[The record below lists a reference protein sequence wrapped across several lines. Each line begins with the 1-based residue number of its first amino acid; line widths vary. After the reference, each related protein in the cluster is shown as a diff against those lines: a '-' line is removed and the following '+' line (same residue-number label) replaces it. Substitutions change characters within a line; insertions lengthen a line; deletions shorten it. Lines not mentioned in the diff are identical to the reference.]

1 MESLILASASPRRR
15 ELLEQVGIP
24 FSVQPSGVDEA
35 NVLLTGSPAEKA
47 EQLAAAKAEDIASAN
62 SSGIVLG
69 ADTIVE
75 LDGEIFGKPA
85 DEADAFNMLSRLQG
99 KKHRVI
105 TGIALIDCKTGIRRQ
120 THESTQVTFARLS
133 AEEIR
138 AYISTGEPFDKAGA
152 YGIQGKAALF
162 VEGICGCYPNIVGLP
177 VMRLKKLLEEFNI
190 RVLL

>member
-1 MESLILASASPRRR
+1 MDSLILASASPRRK

-24 FSVQPSGVDEA
+24 FTVQPSGVDEA
-35 NVLLTGSPAEKA
+35 NVILTGSPAEKA
-47 EQLAAAKAEDIASAN
+47 EQLACAKAEDITSRN
-62 SSGIVLG
+62 GSGIVLG

-85 DEADAFNMLSRLQG
+85 DEADAYQMLSRLQG
-99 KKHRVI
+99 RQHNVI
-105 TGIALIDCKTGIRRQ
+105 TGIALIDCKTGIRKSA
-120 THESTQVTFARLS
+120 HEISQVTFAKLS
-133 AEEIR
+133 AEEIK

-177 VMRLKKLLEEFNI
+177 VMRLKKLLQEFGVN
-190 RVLL
+190 VLL

>member
-15 ELLEQVGIP
+15 ELLGQAGIP
-24 FSVQPSGVDEA
+24 FTVQPSGVDEA
-35 NVLLTGSPAEKA
+35 SLILTGSPAEKA
-47 EQLAAAKAEDIASAN
+47 EQLAAAKAEDIASVN

-85 DEADAFNMLSRLQG
+85 DEADAFSMLTRLQG
-99 KKHRVI
+99 KQHRVI
-105 TGIALIDCKTGIRRQ
+105 TGIALIDCKTGVRRQ
-120 THESTQVTFARLS
+120 AHESTLVTFAKLS
-133 AEEIR
+133 AEEIK

-177 VMRLKKLLEEFNI
+177 LMRLGRLLEEFG
-190 RVLL
+190 VKALL